1 MMVGLPEV
9 YCNNDRH
16 SSYWFWFSGFLS
28 LLLVFACVVATRE
41 TTRADKLAKQKT
53 ELVLSQ
59 RLDDKFGHWGP
70 LQPCR
75 ATVTNIHDADTFEC
89 VIHLPFGVDL
99 PGRSIRAQGYD
110 AWEVT
115 RARQTVGSITDD
127 EIAKGKKARDELA
140 KLCESQSVWLEP
152 STNPGVYGRT
162 SANVWL
168 RDDKGQWT
176 ELSQYAQEHGWCRD
190 GGRVTSRDIEQ
201 KRRIP

>member
-1 MMVGLPEV
+1 MERQSEFYFWAYGVVLVTLIAVCMSAT
-9 YCNNDRH
+9 H
-16 SSYWFWFSGFLS
+16 STLK
-28 LLLVFACVVATRE
+28 
-41 TTRADKLAKQKT
+41 ADKLAKEIA
-53 ELVLSQ
+53 EL
-59 RLDDKFGHWGP
+59 KFTLPIKAPAGRGEP
-70 LQPCR
+70 FQPCR

-115 RARQTVGSITDD
+115 RARQTVGEITDA
-127 EIAKGKKARDELA
+127 EIVKGKQARDELA
-140 KLCESQSVWLEP
+140 KLCDAQSVWLEP

-176 ELSQYAQEHGWCRD
+176 ELSVYAKDHGWCRP
-190 GGRVTSRDIEQ
+190 EPKQ
-201 KRRIP
+201 